1 MTSITIVLASAMV
14 AGTAKMENMQQN
26 NVVGVQQMA
35 QHSGEM
41 LHSSSHEAV
50 TYIPA
55 ATARVVVTGL
65 VLEKE

>member
-1 MTSITIVLASAMV
+1 
-14 AGTAKMENMQQN
+14 
-26 NVVGVQQMA
+26 MA

-65 VLEKE
+65 VLGKELRTFVVCVGEDLTTYASNG